1 MKTYSILFI
10 ALFLSVSLRAQ
21 NSGYIKG
28 NLIDKNQAIEF
39 ATISLA
45 KSSDTTKA
53 LFVETTDSLGHFNFQ
68 NIPLGTYLLKA
79 SLVGYKTRSQKIS
92 LTSIAPNFS
101 LDNFNLS
108 PDNTLLNEVVVTA
121 QKRLIEKTSEGFI
134 VNAAANITQMGGTAT
149 DLLKITPTVS
159 VDNDGVVTLRGKSP
173 LILINGRNSNMANPD
188 QIPAS
193 SIESIEIITQASS
206 KYDANAESGI
216 INIRLK
222 KNTQMGVNG
231 AFAVGAGIGSRE
243 RINSSFLLNH
253 KTKKVNVGLSYD
265 NRFAGRTK
273 TINTH
278 RTNFNLPETY
288 LINQGR
294 NDERVERLQNLK
306 LNIDLNPNDKNN
318 LSFEAIGNMEGQDND
333 EDLMNQIIKKDLAF
347 SNGNNRHSWE
357 YKRAKVGEFAFN
369 YSRNFSTPKKSL
381 SASATASIEEGR
393 ENTDI
398 KTQDLNEKLS
408 LINTASMQKTH
419 NYEDGVITNLKLD
432 YTVPIS
438 PTSIFETGYKAI
450 FRTIKADFETSNF
463 LNAAYIKNPAAS
475 NLFDFSEDVQ
485 AAYAQIKNEIGEKGT
500 GWQYEIGLRA
510 ELVNNQGQTVDRSTQ
525 ISNNYL
531 KIFPTTQI
539 QYKVNES
546 TSWKFTYGKRI
557 NRPGLGQLNPFIDIT
572 DVLNPHSGN
581 PNLKPEIIDAFEFG
595 YAKEFENYSLSSSL
609 FTRHSVNTIRAFYQ
623 QQADGSVLNKPMNIG
638 TADSYGLEN
647 MLIGKPATFYD
658 FNASLTLFEQELNAS
673 NILTDAVQK
682 SFNWYGKLINNI
694 ATGKSS
700 KLQIIGNYNSA
711 ATTPQ
716 GRLIALY
723 NIDLGFQQ
731 KLGKGNSRISIIL
744 VDAFNTLKSGSSN
757 FTSTFTTERTQK
769 ADTRAIMITFAH
781 SFKSAF
787 KEKLLENKFSKE
799 F

>member
-1 MKTYSILFI
+1 MKTYSILLI

-231 AFAVGAGIGSRE
+231 AFAIGTGIGSRE

-438 PTSIFETGYKAI
+438 PTSIFETGYKGI

-463 LNAAYIKNPAAS
+463 LNAAYIRNPAAS

>member
-1 MKTYSILFI
+1 MSF
-10 ALFLSVSLRAQ
+10 SLLAQ
-21 NSGYIKG
+21 NSGNISG
-28 NLIDKNQAIEF
+28 TLIDKNHAIEF
-39 ATISLA
+39 ATVSLT
-45 KSSDTTKA
+45 KSSDSAKV

-68 NIPLGTYLLKA
+68 NVPFGTYLFKA
-79 SLVGYKTRSQKIS
+79 RLVGFKTASQRIS
-92 LTSIAPNFS
+92 LTSVVPKLN
-101 LDNFNLS
+101 LDNFILF

-134 VNAAANITQMGGTAT
+134 VNAAANITQIGGTAT

-222 KNTQMGVNG
+222 KNTQTGVNG
-231 AFAVGAGIGSRE
+231 AFAIGGGLGSRE
-243 RINSSFLLNH
+243 RVNSSILLNH
-253 KTKKVNVGLSYD
+253 KSKKLNVGLSYD

-273 TINTH
+273 TIKTN
-278 RTNFNLPETY
+278 RTNFNLSEAY
-288 LINQGR
+288 LINQDR
-294 NDERVERLQNLK
+294 HDERVERLQNLK
-306 LNIDLNPNDKNN
+306 LNIDLIPNDKSN
-318 LSFEAIGNMEGQDND
+318 LSFEAIGNIVGQDND
-333 EDLMNQIIKKDLAF
+333 EDLVNQIVKKDLAF

-357 YKRAKVGEFAFN
+357 YKRAKVGEFALN
-369 YSRNFSTPKKSL
+369 YSRNFNTPKKSF
-381 SASATASIEEGR
+381 SASATTSIEEGK

-398 KTQDLNEKLS
+398 KTQDLNEKLT
-408 LINTASMQKTH
+408 LINTPSTQKTR
-419 NYEDGVITNLKLD
+419 NYEDGVISNLKLD
-432 YTVPIS
+432 YSVPIS
-438 PTSIFETGYKAI
+438 PTGIFEMGYKGI

-463 LNAAYIKNPAAS
+463 LNAAYLRNPASS
-475 NLFDFSEDVQ
+475 NIFNFTEDVQ
-485 AAYAQIKNEIGEKGT
+485 AAYAQFKNEIGEKGR
-500 GWQYEIGLRA
+500 GWEYEIGLRA
-510 ELVNNQGQTVDRSTQ
+510 ELVNNQGQTENRSTQ
-525 ISNNYL
+525 ISNNYF
-531 KIFPTTQI
+531 KVFPTTQI

-557 NRPGLGQLNPFIDIT
+557 NRPGLGQLNPFVDIT

-595 YAKEFENYSLSSSL
+595 YAKEFENYSLLTSL
-609 FTRHSVNTIRAFYQ
+609 FSRHSENTIRGFYQ
-623 QQADGSVLNKPMNIG
+623 QQTDGSVLNKPMNIG

-647 MLIGKPATFYD
+647 MLIGKPSTFYD

-673 NILTDAVQK
+673 NILSDAVQK

-694 ATGKSS
+694 ITGKSS
-700 KLQIIGNYNSA
+700 KLQVIGNYNSS

-744 VDAFNTLKSGSSN
+744 VDAFNTLKSGMN
-757 FTSTFTTERTQK
+757 NYTSTFTSDRTQK

>member
-231 AFAVGAGIGSRE
+231 AFAVGTGIGSRE

-253 KTKKVNVGLSYD
+253 KTKKVNVALSYD

-438 PTSIFETGYKAI
+438 PTSIFETGYKGI

-463 LNAAYIKNPAAS
+463 LNAAYIRNPAAS

-609 FTRHSVNTIRAFYQ
+609 FTRHSVNTIRSFYQ
-623 QQADGSVLNKPMNIG
+623 QQSDGSVLNKPMNIG

>member
-231 AFAVGAGIGSRE
+231 AFAIGTGIGSRE

-432 YTVPIS
+432 YTVSIS
-438 PTSIFETGYKAI
+438 PTSIFETGYKGI

-463 LNAAYIKNPAAS
+463 LNAAYIRNPAAS

>member
-92 LTSIAPNFS
+92 VTAPNFS

-134 VNAAANITQMGGTAT
+134 VNAAANITQIGGTAT

-231 AFAVGAGIGSRE
+231 AFAVGTGIGSRE

-273 TINTH
+273 VINTH

-357 YKRAKVGEFAFN
+357 YKRAKVGEFALN
-369 YSRNFSTPKKSL
+369 YGRNFSTPKKSL
-381 SASATASIEEGR
+381 SASATTSIEEGR

-438 PTSIFETGYKAI
+438 PTSIFETGYKGI

-463 LNAAYIKNPAAS
+463 LNAAYIRNPAAS

-609 FTRHSVNTIRAFYQ
+609 FTRHSVNTIRSFYQ
-623 QQADGSVLNKPMNIG
+623 QQSDGSVLNKPMNIG

>member
-1 MKTYSILFI
+1 MKTYSILLI

-21 NSGYIKG
+21 NSGHIKG

-231 AFAVGAGIGSRE
+231 AFAIGTGIGSRE

-381 SASATASIEEGR
+381 SASATTSIEEGR

-463 LNAAYIKNPAAS
+463 LNAAYIRNPAAS

>member
-1 MKTYSILFI
+1 MKSTIILIIF
-10 ALFLSVSLRAQ
+10 ALLSVSLHAQ
-21 NSGYIKG
+21 NSGNIKG
-28 NLIDKNQAIEF
+28 NLVDKNQAIEF
-39 ATISLA
+39 ATVSLA
-45 KSSDTTKA
+45 KSTDSTKA
-53 LFVETTDSLGHFNFQ
+53 LFIETTDSLGHFHFN
-68 NIPLGTYLLKA
+68 NIPFGTYHFKA
-79 SLVGYKTRSQKIS
+79 SLVGYKPKTQKIS
-92 LTSIAPNFS
+92 LTSENPTLVLGDFP
-101 LDNFNLS
+101 LL

-121 QKRLIEKTSEGFI
+121 QKKLIEKTSEGFI
-134 VNAAANITQMGGTAT
+134 VNAAANITQTGGTAT

-222 KNTQMGVNG
+222 KNTQVGVNG
-231 AFAVGAGIGSRE
+231 AFAIGGGMGSRE
-243 RINSSFLLNH
+243 RVNSSFLLNH

-273 TINTH
+273 TITTN
-278 RTNFNLPETY
+278 RTNYELPNTY

-306 LNIDLNPNDKNN
+306 LNIDFNPNDKNN
-318 LSFEAIGNMEGQDND
+318 LSFEAIGNMVGQDND
-333 EDLMNQIIKKDLAF
+333 EDLVNQIVKKDLAF
-347 SNGNNRHSWE
+347 SSGNNRHSWE
-357 YKRAKVGEFAFN
+357 YQRAKVGEFAIT

-381 SASATASIEEGR
+381 SASATTSIEEGR

-398 KTQDLNEKLS
+398 KTQDLNEKLI
-408 LINTASMQKTH
+408 LINAQSTQKTH
-419 NYEDGVITNLKLD
+419 NYTDGAITNLKLD
-432 YTVPIS
+432 YSVPI
-438 PTSIFETGYKAI
+438 TSTGVFETGYKGI

-463 LNAAYIKNPAAS
+463 LNAAYVRNPAAS

-485 AAYAQIKNEIGEKGT
+485 AAYAQFKNQIGEKGR
-500 GWQYEIGLRA
+500 GWEYEIGLRA
-510 ELVNNQGQTVDRSTQ
+510 ELVNNQGQTIDKSTQ

-531 KIFPTTQI
+531 KVFPTTQVL
-539 QYKVNES
+539 YKINER
-546 TSWKFTYGKRI
+546 TTWKFTYGKRI
-557 NRPGLGQLNPFIDIT
+557 NRPGLGQLNPFVDIT

-581 PNLKPEIIDAFEFG
+581 PNLKPEIIDAFELG

-609 FTRHSVNTIRAFYQ
+609 FSRHSVNTIRGFYQ

-647 MLIGKPATFYD
+647 MLIGKPSTFYD

-694 ATGKSS
+694 AAGKSS

-716 GRLIALY
+716 GRLLALY

-757 FTSTFTTERTQK
+757 YTSTFTSERTQK

>member
-231 AFAVGAGIGSRE
+231 AFAVGTGIGSRE

-253 KTKKVNVGLSYD
+253 KTKKVNVALSYD

-438 PTSIFETGYKAI
+438 PTSIFETGYKGI

-463 LNAAYIKNPAAS
+463 LNAAYIRNPAAS

>member
-1 MKTYSILFI
+1 MKTFSILLI
-10 ALFLSVSLRAQ
+10 AVFLSGSLHGQ
-21 NSGYIKG
+21 NSGHIKG

-39 ATISLA
+39 VTVSLA
-45 KSSDTTKA
+45 KSSDTAKV
-53 LFVETTDSLGHFNFQ
+53 LYIETTDSLGHFNFPA
-68 NIPLGTYLLKA
+68 IPFGIYLLKA
-79 SLVGYKTRSQKIS
+79 SLVGYKTKAQRVS
-92 LTSIAPNFS
+92 LTSETPNLTLENIILFT
-101 LDNFNLS
+101 
-108 PDNTLLNEVVVTA
+108 DNTLLNEVVITA

-134 VNAAANITQMGGTAT
+134 VNAAANITQIGGTAT

-231 AFAVGAGIGSRE
+231 AFAIGAGIGSRE
-243 RINSSFLLNH
+243 RVNSSFLLNH
-253 KTKKVNVGLSYD
+253 KTKKVNVGFSYD

-273 TINTH
+273 TINTY

-306 LNIDLNPNDKNN
+306 LNIDFSLNDKNN
-318 LSFEAIGNMEGQDND
+318 LSLEGIGNMVGQDND
-333 EDLMNQIIKKDLAF
+333 EDLINQIVKKDLAF

-357 YKRAKVGEFAFN
+357 YKRAKVGEFALN

-381 SASATASIEEGR
+381 SASATTSIEDGK

-398 KTQDLNEKLS
+398 RTQDLNEKLS

-419 NYEDGVITNLKLD
+419 NYEDGVISNLMLD
-432 YTVPIS
+432 YSVPIS
-438 PTSIFETGYKAI
+438 SKGIFETGYKGI
-450 FRTIKADFETSNF
+450 FRTIKANFETSNF
-463 LNAAYIKNPAAS
+463 LNATYLRNPAAS
-475 NLFDFSEDVQ
+475 TIFDFTEDIQ
-485 AAYAQIKNEIGEKGT
+485 AAYAQFKNEIGEKGR
-500 GWQYEIGLRA
+500 GWEYEIGLRA
-510 ELVNNQGQTVDRSTQ
+510 ELVNNQGQTVDQSTQ
-525 ISNNYL
+525 FSNNYL
-531 KIFPTTQI
+531 KVFPATQVL
-539 QYKVNES
+539 YKVNEQ
-546 TSWKFTYGKRI
+546 TTWKFTYGKRI
-557 NRPGLGQLNPFIDIT
+557 NRPGLGQLNPFVDIT

-581 PNLKPEIIDAFEFG
+581 PNLKPEIIDAFELG
-595 YAKEFENYSLSSSL
+595 YAKEFENYSLSTNL
-609 FTRHSVNTIRAFYQ
+609 FSRHSVNTIRGFYQ
-623 QQADGSVLNKPMNIG
+623 QQVDGSVLNKPMNIG

-647 MLIGKPATFYD
+647 MLIGKPSTFYD
-658 FNASLTLFEQELNAS
+658 FNASLTMFQQELNAT

-757 FTSTFTTERTQK
+757 YTSTFTAERTQK

>member
-438 PTSIFETGYKAI
+438 PTSIFETGYKGI

-463 LNAAYIKNPAAS
+463 LNAAYIRNPAAS

>member
-231 AFAVGAGIGSRE
+231 AFAIGTGIGSRE

-438 PTSIFETGYKAI
+438 PTSIFETGYKGI

-463 LNAAYIKNPAAS
+463 LNAAYIRNPAAS

-557 NRPGLGQLNPFIDIT
+557 NRPGLGQLNPFVDIT

-609 FTRHSVNTIRAFYQ
+609 FTRHSVNTIRSFYQ
-623 QQADGSVLNKPMNIG
+623 QQSDGSVLNKPMNIG

>member
-10 ALFLSVSLRAQ
+10 ALFLSVSLSAQ
-21 NSGYIKG
+21 NSGQIKG
-28 NLIDKNQAIEF
+28 TLIDKNQAIEF
-39 ATISLA
+39 ATVSLA
-45 KSSDTTKA
+45 KSTDSTKA
-53 LFVETTDSLGHFNFQ
+53 LYIETTDSLGHFNFQ
-68 NIPLGTYLLKA
+68 NIPFGTYLFKA

-92 LTSIAPNFS
+92 LTSTAPNFS
-101 LDNFNLS
+101 IDNFILS

-159 VDNDGVVTLRGKSP
+159 VDNDGAVTLRGKSP

-231 AFAVGAGIGSRE
+231 AFAVGTGIGSRE

-288 LINQGR
+288 FIHQGR

-357 YKRAKVGEFAFN
+357 YKRAKVGEFALN

-381 SASATASIEEGR
+381 SASATTSIEEGR

-438 PTSIFETGYKAI
+438 PTSIFETGYKGI
-450 FRTIKADFETSNF
+450 FRTIKADFEASNF
-463 LNAAYIKNPAAS
+463 LNAAYIRNPAAS

-485 AAYAQIKNEIGEKGT
+485 AAYAQIKNEIGEKGR
-500 GWQYEIGLRA
+500 GWEYEIGLRA

-531 KIFPTTQI
+531 KVFPTTQVL
-539 QYKVNES
+539 YKVNER
-546 TSWKFTYGKRI
+546 TTWKFTYGKRI
-557 NRPGLGQLNPFIDIT
+557 NRPGLGQLNPFVDIT

-716 GRLIALY
+716 GRLLALY

-757 FTSTFTTERTQK
+757 FTSNFTTERTQK

>member
-10 ALFLSVSLRAQ
+10 VLFLSVSLRAQ

-231 AFAVGAGIGSRE
+231 AFAIGTGIGSRE

-432 YTVPIS
+432 YTVSIS
-438 PTSIFETGYKAI
+438 PTSIFETGYKGI

-463 LNAAYIKNPAAS
+463 LNAAYIRNPAAS